1 MRVSTP
7 LRNLIPSRGPLGL
20 ALASL
25 VVFTALAVGLKLAL
39 ARSVAPSILL
49 VAPEQPWCTQ
59 AGFGPGQGEALATLV
74 MDHLEILGEQPVALA
89 ESLPEGPLLAS
100 LHPHTLV
107 VDLRPVR
114 LGNQL
119 GLGFRRAWSEE
130 LQREPIAAWREES
143 LPAQLPPLA
152 FQTFLKR
159 LSLPENP
166 RVGSALIPPKAD
178 QFWDLL
184 QGQAWRRLS
193 ARMPDAQALASRIVS
208 EAPGCASAL
217 LLEGDILYRRLVDD
231 RRVGVQDLGQAEA
244 SLQRV
249 QSLVPGHPR
258 GTLIRTQLWA
268 DLGSHRPALEALV
281 EPLRERPHSVNLH
294 AALAY
299 VGRTSGL
306 LDLAQ
311 RALKQRVQLAPGS
324 RRMVQPDNTHLYRG
338 DLDAFAATLIERPGS
353 PRNVMVRFYRGY
365 LALIR
370 GDQPLAHENF
380 ALAAAGAEGFE
391 GFAALARVYQ
401 HHLEGRRAE
410 ALALLESLEQSRMG
424 LRAPD
429 GEYTFKLAE
438 ALAFMGR
445 HEAALDALQR
455 AFAQGFGCTPWY
467 EGSPLLKPLHPL
479 PRWQGLSQHLHERQ
493 ILLETRFP
501 ASRFGL

>member
-7 LRNLIPSRGPLGL
+7 LQNLIPRRGPLGL
-20 ALASL
+20 VLAGLVAL
-25 VVFTALAVGLKLAL
+25 VVIALGLKLTRPAPI
-39 ARSVAPSILL
+39 APSILL
-49 VAPEQPWCTQ
+49 VAPDQPWCLQ

-74 MDHLEILGEQPVALA
+74 MDHLECQGEQPVALA
-89 ESLPEGPLLAS
+89 ESLPEGPFLAS
-100 LHPHTLV
+100 LQPHTLV
-107 VDLRPVR
+107 IDLRPMREGDR
-114 LGNQL
+114 LS
-119 GLGFRRAWSEE
+119 LGFRRAWSET
-130 LQREPIAAWREES
+130 LQREPVGAWREETLS
-143 LPAQLPPLA
+143 AQLPTLA
-152 FQTFLKR
+152 FQAFLKR
-159 LSLPENP
+159 LALPVNPSL
-166 RVGSALIPPKAD
+166 GSALIPPKAD

-193 ARMPDAQALASRIVS
+193 ARMPDAQALASRVAS

-231 RRVGVQDLGQAEA
+231 RRVGVQDLGQAEGC
-244 SLQRV
+244 LQRV
-249 QSLVPGHPR
+249 QNLVPGHPR

-281 EPLRERPHSVNLH
+281 EPLRRRPHSVNLH

-306 LDLAQ
+306 LDLAH
-311 RALKQRVQLAPGS
+311 RALKRRMQLAPGS
-324 RRMVQPDNTHLYRG
+324 RRMVQPENTHLYQG
-338 DLDAFAATLIERPGS
+338 DFEAFAATLVERPGS

-370 GDQPLAHENF
+370 GDHTLAHDTF
-380 ALAAAGAEGFE
+380 ALAAEGAEGFE

-401 HHLEGRRAE
+401 RHLEGRRAE
-410 ALALLESLEQSRMG
+410 ALNLLESLEHSRMG

-445 HEAALDALQR
+445 QEAALDALQR

-467 EGSPLLKPLHPL
+467 EGSPLLKPLHAL

-493 ILLETRFP
+493 TLLETRFP

>member
-1 MRVSTP
+1 MRVFTP
-7 LRNLIPSRGPLGL
+7 LQNLPPLRSPLGL
-20 ALASL
+20 AMAGLL
-25 VVFTALAVGLKLAL
+25 VLGTIAVVLNLI
-39 ARSVAPSILL
+39 RPAPIAHSILL
-49 VAPEQPWCTQ
+49 VAPEQPWCLQ

-74 MDHLEILGEQPVALA
+74 MDHLETQGGQAVALA

-100 LHPHTLV
+100 LRPHTLV
-107 VDLRPVR
+107 VDLRPIR
-114 LGNQL
+114 EGNRL

-130 LQREPIAAWREES
+130 LQREPVSAWREEG

-152 FQTFLKR
+152 FQAFLKQ
-159 LSLPENP
+159 LGMPANPSL
-166 RVGSALIPPKAD
+166 GGALIPPKAD

-193 ARMPDAQALASRIVS
+193 ARMPEAQALASRIAA
-208 EAPGCASAL
+208 EAPDCASAL

-244 SLQRV
+244 CLQRV
-249 QSLVPGHPR
+249 QNLVPGHPR

-281 EPLRERPHSVNLH
+281 EPLRQHPRSVNLH

-299 VGRTSGL
+299 VARTSGL

-311 RALKQRVQLAPGS
+311 RALDRRLQLAPGS
-324 RRMVQPDNTHLYRG
+324 RRMVQPENTHLYRG
-338 DLDAFAATLIERPGS
+338 DLEAFAGTLVERPGS

-370 GDQPLAHENF
+370 GNPTLAHDTF
-380 ALAAAGAEGFE
+380 AQAAEGAQGFE
-391 GFAALARVYQ
+391 GFAALARAYQ
-401 HHLEGRRAE
+401 LHLEGRRAE
-410 ALALLESLEQSRMG
+410 ALTLLESLEQGRMG

-445 HEAALDALQR
+445 QEAALDALQR

-467 EGSPLLKPLHPL
+467 EGSPLLKPLQAL
-479 PRWQGLSQHLHERQ
+479 PRWQGISQHLHERQ
-493 ILLETRFP
+493 ALLESRFP
-501 ASRFGL
+501 ADRFGL